1 MQTKRLAPFA
11 VAAAVVVVVAA
22 GAFAML
28 RSGNKPPDLERPSS
42 AKPEATPSAVA
53 RAPGPTAPLSSRAM
67 MGGENAE
74 PPAVTWTTPPG
85 WQSVRNPNRM
95 RLASYRVPGVSG
107 GEPLDVSVSRAG
119 GTPDANIQRWMGQ
132 FDGPHESQT
141 VKHVHGL
148 DVTMVDVSGTYRSSG
163 MLPGAPVTPH
173 PDWTLVA
180 AIVPAGG
187 TAYFFRLIGPS
198 ADVQSARP
206 SFDALIDS
214 LTPK

>member
-11 VAAAVVVVVAA
+11 VAVVVVVVAA

-28 RSGNKPPDLERPSS
+28 RSGKKPPDLERPSS
-42 AKPEATPSAVA
+42 ATPEATNSAVA
-53 RAPGPTAPLSSRAM
+53 PGPGPTAPLSSRAM
-67 MGGENAE
+67 MGAENAE
-74 PPAVTWTTPPG
+74 APAVTWTAPTG
-85 WQSVRNPNRM
+85 WQAVRNPNRM
-95 RLASYRVPGVSG
+95 RLASYRIPGPSG
-107 GEPLDVSVSRAG
+107 SEPLDVSVSRAG

-141 VKHVHGL
+141 VKHVRGL
-148 DVTMVDVSGTYRSSG
+148 DVTVVEVSGTYRSSG
-163 MLPGAPVTPH
+163 MLPGAPVTPR
-173 PDWTLVA
+173 PDWTLLA

>member
-1 MQTKRLAPFA
+1 MQTKRLAPVA
-11 VAAAVVVVVAA
+11 VAVVVVAA
-22 GAFAML
+22 GAC
-28 RSGNKPPDLERPSS
+28 GKKPPDLERPSA
-42 AKPEATPSAVA
+42 AKPEATTSAVA
-53 RAPGPTAPLSSRAM
+53 PGPGPTAPLSSRAM
-67 MGGENAE
+67 MGAENAE
-74 PPAVTWTTPPG
+74 APAVTWTAPTG
-85 WQSVRNPNRM
+85 WQAVRNPNRM
-95 RLASYRVPGVSG
+95 RLASYRIPGPSG
-107 GEPLDVSVSRAG
+107 SEPLDVSVSRAG

-148 DVTMVDVSGTYRSSG
+148 DVTMVEVSGTYRSSG
-163 MLPGAPVTPH
+163 MLPGAPVTPR
-173 PDWTLVA
+173 PDWTLLA